1 MVLFYLQD
9 YCLSSKLDSNPCRNF
24 GSTRVIGMIIYHT
37 HTGCWGTGRGVHLR
51 TFLSFRKL
59 ICVIFC
65 QTTLCVVY
73 AYKLFPTFIHNY
85 VDPRPEVKHWDFP
98 FIFLVHSNFCFSML
112 MFSCLCL
119 CCLLVRFAL
128 KCFFVR
134 VDGGGNST

>member
-128 KCFFVR
+128 NCFCQ
-134 VDGGGNST
+134 S